1 MKADPGYFGPD
12 SMMWKVNKEI
22 TVLFGGARA
31 LLMHAAH
38 PLIAAGARQTSF
50 YQRDPWKRLIR
61 TLSLQ
66 NSVTFGTK
74 EEADESAHRINKLHE
89 VIKGTDEVSGGYYD
103 ALDHEQLLWVHAC
116 LQISSIY
123 FYEKTVKKLTT
134 EEKDLYHKENTVAA
148 EMVLVDPKQMPTT
161 HEGLKQWVIEKS
173 KEKPFDKVLFGLGIR
188 FVGET
193 VAKKL
198 AKRFGSIDSLKKA
211 SLEELIQTEDIGE
224 RIAKSLV
231 AYFSDPK
238 NQDLLSQLQIFGLQ
252 LELKLTTLALHSQ
265 FSGKR
270 FVVSGV
276 FESFSREDLKKE
288 IEDLGGIIASSISSK
303 TDYLVAGEGIG
314 PSKKAKAEQ
323 LGIPLLNELEYM
335 QLKQ

>member
-1 MKADPGYFGPD
+1 MKGDPGYFGPQ

-89 VIKGTDEVSGGYYD
+89 VIKGEDEITGGFYD

-123 FYEKTVKKLTT
+123 FYEKTVKKLT
-134 EEKDLYHKENTVAA
+134 EKEKNQYHAENSIAA
-148 EMVLVDPKQMPTT
+148 EMVLVDRQIMPKT
-161 HEGLKQWVIEKS
+161 HEELKNWVIEKS
-173 KEKPFDKVLFGLGIR
+173 KEK
-188 FVGET
+188 
-193 VAKKL
+193 
-198 AKRFGSIDSLKKA
+198 
-211 SLEELIQTEDIGE
+211 
-224 RIAKSLV
+224 
-231 AYFSDPK
+231 
-238 NQDLLSQLQIFGLQ
+238 
-252 LELKLTTLALHSQ
+252 
-265 FSGKR
+265 
-270 FVVSGV
+270 
-276 FESFSREDLKKE
+276 
-288 IEDLGGIIASSISSK
+288 
-303 TDYLVAGEGIG
+303 DYLVLTDVAIDVADIINGGPVPRHIKPIWPFIAFTAFNTLPPEFKNIYGI
-314 PSKKAKAEQ
+314 KDTKFKTV
-323 LGIPLLNELEYM
+323 LLNFNLYL
-335 QLKQ
+335 LKYTRPFLPPFFRLVAPARWAKQRLTRNPNLSFKDKSKLL

>member
-1 MKADPGYFGPD
+1 MKPDPGYFGPQ

-89 VIKGTDEVSGGYYD
+89 VIKGKDEITGGTYD

-123 FYEKTVKKLTT
+123 FYEKTVSKLTIG
-134 EEKDLYHKENTVAA
+134 EKDQYHKENMLAA
-148 EMVLVDPKQMPTT
+148 ELVLVDKNQMPQT
-161 HEGLKQWVIEKS
+161 HEELKEWVITKS
-173 KEKPFDKVLFGLGIR
+173 KEK
-188 FVGET
+188 
-193 VAKKL
+193 
-198 AKRFGSIDSLKKA
+198 
-211 SLEELIQTEDIGE
+211 
-224 RIAKSLV
+224 
-231 AYFSDPK
+231 
-238 NQDLLSQLQIFGLQ
+238 
-252 LELKLTTLALHSQ
+252 
-265 FSGKR
+265 
-270 FVVSGV
+270 
-276 FESFSREDLKKE
+276 
-288 IEDLGGIIASSISSK
+288 
-303 TDYLVAGEGIG
+303 DYLVLTDVAKDVYDIIGGGPVPKHIKPIWPFISFTAFNTLPKEFKEIYGINETKTKNFFVNFNLKLLKYTR
-314 PSKKAKAEQ
+314 PFLPPFFRLIAPARWAKQ
-323 LGIPLLNELEYM
+323 RLTKNPN
-335 QLKQ
+335 LKFKDKSNI

>member
-148 EMVLVDPKQMPTT
+148 EMVLVDAKQMPTT

-173 KEKPFDKVLFGLGIR
+173 KEKDYLMM
-188 FVGET
+188 T
-193 VAKKL
+193 DVAKEVYE
-198 AKRFGSIDSLKKA
+198 I
-211 SLEELIQTEDIGE
+211 IGGGPVPTHIKPIWPF
-224 RIAKSLV
+224 IAFTAFNTL
-231 AYFSDPK
+231 PK
-238 NQDLLSQLQIFGLQ
+238 EF
-252 LELKLTTLALHSQ
+252 
-265 FSGKR
+265 
-270 FVVSGV
+270 
-276 FESFSREDLKKE
+276 KE
-288 IEDLGGIIASSISSK
+288 IYGIKDTKFKSA
-303 TDYLVAGEGIG
+303 LVSFNLAML
-314 PSKKAKAEQ
+314 KYTR
-323 LGIPLLNELEYM
+323 PLLPPFFRLIAPARWAKQRITRKPN
-335 QLKQ
+335 LKFKDKSRI

>member
-1 MKADPGYFGPD
+1 MKGDPGYFGPQ

-89 VIKGTDEVSGGYYD
+89 VIKGKDEITGGIYD

-123 FYEKTVKKLTT
+123 FYEKTVKNLTT
-134 EEKDLYHKENTVAA
+134 EEKNQYHKENMLAA
-148 EMVLVDPKQMPTT
+148 DLVLVDTKQMPQT
-161 HEGLKQWVIEKS
+161 HEELKQWVIEKS
-173 KEKPFDKVLFGLGIR
+173 KEEKYLVHTDVAQDVYEIIGGGPVPRHIKPIWPFISFTAFNTLPKEFKFLYGIKD
-188 FVGET
+188 T
-193 VAKKL
+193 KL
-198 AKRFGSIDSLKKA
+198 KNI
-211 SLEELIQTEDIGE
+211 
-224 RIAKSLV
+224 LV
-231 AYFSDPK
+231 NF
-238 NQDLLSQLQIFGLQ
+238 N
-252 LELKLTTLALHSQ
+252 LAL
-265 FSGKR
+265 
-270 FVVSGV
+270 
-276 FESFSREDLKKE
+276 LKYTRPF
-288 IEDLGGIIASSISSK
+288 LPPFFRLIAP
-303 TDYLVAGEGIG
+303 ARW
-314 PSKKAKAEQ
+314 ANQ
-323 LGIPLLNELEYM
+323 RLNKNPN
-335 QLKQ
+335 LKFKDKSDI